1 MRTCLVALNYSPE
14 PTGIAPYAD
23 SLARGLQEAGH
34 EVSVVT
40 TYPHYPQWRVYEG
53 YEGMTLEQRVS
64 GVRVK
69 RLRTYVPSNPRFIT
83 RIAMEAVF
91 ALRAMMSSDIG
102 KADVIIVISP
112 ALTSLLGCVAHRRL
126 TRGRTP
132 IVAWVQDFYGLG
144 IRETGLTNSSRLQR
158 IVSAV
163 ESWALRGSDAVVA
176 IHDSFEAH
184 LIGEL
189 AVDAGRVSVVK
200 NWTHVDDIDRTGD
213 VPGYRERRGW
223 MDDDFVVV
231 HAGNMGKKQD
241 LRNVVRAAEV
251 AREAGYDNLRFVFVG
266 DGSERSAIEMAAADA
281 INVEFHDPVP
291 TDEFPALLA
300 SADALLLNE
309 APGLRGMAVPS
320 KLTSYFFAGRPVVA
334 ATSEDTPAAD
344 EIARSGA
351 GIRVAPGDPEGLV
364 AALRY
369 LHASPA
375 IQRDLG
381 ARGREYFGSELSRG
395 SAIARFETLIS
406 AVCRPATKRNVT
418 QLTEVQS

>member
-1 MRTCLVALNYSPE
+1 MALNYSPE
-14 PTGIAPYAD
+14 PTGIAPYAE
-23 SLARGLQEAGH
+23 SLARGLQGAGH

-53 YEGMTLEQRVS
+53 YEGVTLDQRVS

-69 RLRTYVPSNPRFIT
+69 RLRTYVPSTPRFTT
-83 RIAMEAVF
+83 RIVMEAIF
-91 ALRAMMSSDIG
+91 AVRAMMSSEIS
-102 KADVIIVISP
+102 KADVVIVISP
-112 ALTSLLGCVAHRRL
+112 ALTSLLACVARGRL
-126 TRGRTP
+126 TRQPTP

-144 IRETGLTNSSRLQR
+144 IRETGVSNSSRLQR
-158 IVSAV
+158 LVSAV
-163 ESWALRGSDAVVA
+163 ESWGLRGSDAVVA

-184 LIGEL
+184 LVSEL
-189 AVDAGRVSVVK
+189 AVDRGRVSVVK
-200 NWTHVDDIDRTGD
+200 NWTHVDGCDRAGD
-213 VPGYRERRGW
+213 AAEYRASQGW
-223 MDDDFVVV
+223 VDDDFVVV

-241 LRNVVRAAEV
+241 LQNVVRAAEA
-251 AREAGYDNLRFVFVG
+251 AREAGYDDMKFVFVG
-266 DGSERSAIEMAAADA
+266 DGSERSAIERAAAGA
-281 INVEFHDPVP
+281 INIEFHDPVP

-344 EIARSGA
+344 EISRSAA

-364 AALRY
+364 AALRD
-369 LHASPA
+369 LHASPRT
-375 IQRDLG
+375 QRDLG
-381 ARGREYFGSELSRG
+381 DRGREYFRSELSEG

-406 AVCRPATKRNVT
+406 AFRRPTKDLSVS